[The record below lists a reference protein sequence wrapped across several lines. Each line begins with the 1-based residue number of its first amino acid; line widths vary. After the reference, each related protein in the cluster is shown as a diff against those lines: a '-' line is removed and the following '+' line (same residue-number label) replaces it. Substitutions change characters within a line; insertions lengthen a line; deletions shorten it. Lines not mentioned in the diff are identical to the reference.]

1 MNPATLAKSLA
12 PHGLVSLGIA
22 DATTIDPCPPGV
34 SAVVLLG
41 LASDGWE
48 RFEASPEA
56 GDTIAEPL
64 DRWSERVIGDLA
76 QDLGAQAYF
85 PFGGPPYHPF
95 LRWAAATGEV
105 WPSPLGMSIHAEHG
119 LWVSFRGALGFAGFD
134 RPKRAAQQRPCD
146 KCSDQPCLTACPV
159 SAFGEAGYDV
169 PRCVSHISSEEGGE
183 CIARGCLARRACP
196 IGREW
201 TPPPSRASFHM
212 TAFRRA
218 RTGG

>member
-1 MNPATLAKSLA
+1 LNPATLAKSLA

-146 KCSDQPCLTACPV
+146 KCSDRAGLPCPARLSHRQGMDA
-159 SAFGEAGYDV
+159 AAE
-169 PRCVSHISSEEGGE
+169 PRILSHDGLSSGAHRRLNAQIEGNTS
-183 CIARGCLARRACP
+183 IP
-196 IGREW
+196 
-201 TPPPSRASFHM
+201 
-212 TAFRRA
+212 
-218 RTGG
+218 